1 MGYDRCDIPHMRSD
15 APSPDPRQQ
24 ALLRLLEPFGRL
36 ALANGWTLP
45 VLVEAMKLALAAAA
59 TREAPQ
65 ASMSQ
70 LSVRTGVHRKDLR
83 RIAGP
88 ATPRQARSPAS
99 EVFARWRTDPRYLT
113 ARGAPRVLPRLEG
126 ADGGPSFDAL
136 AASVTTDVHPRAM
149 LDELE
154 RLGLVEIDARGRI
167 RLVATAYVPRRD
179 RTQMLGLLAE
189 NVGDHLD
196 AAVANLQADGDR
208 FLEQAMF
215 SDGLSAESAD
225 TFNRATRRAWDAVTA
240 ELMPE
245 LQRLYEADR
254 TRATRTDH
262 RVRLGVFGFV
272 ERDREAVPARTDVSS
287 PRTETRRRRRST
299 DEDTP

>member
-1 MGYDRCDIPHMRSD
+1 MRPD

-24 ALLRLLEPFGRL
+24 ALLRLLEPLGRL
-36 ALANGWTLP
+36 ALVSGWTLP
-45 VLVEAMKLALAAAA
+45 VLIEALKVALAAAA
-59 TREAPQ
+59 TREAPH

-83 RIAGP
+83 RIAGQV
-88 ATPRQARSPAS
+88 APRRVRSPAS
-99 EVFARWRTDPRYLT
+99 EVFARWRSDPRYLT
-113 ARGAPRVLPRLEG
+113 ARGRPRVLPRLEDS
-126 ADGGPSFDAL
+126 AGGPSFDGL

-149 LDELE
+149 LDELQ
-154 RLGLVEIDARGRI
+154 RLGLVEIDARGCI

-196 AAVANLQADGDR
+196 AAVANLRADGER

-225 TFNRATRRAWDAVTA
+225 AFNRATRKAWDAVTS

-245 LQRLYEADR
+245 LHRLYEADR
-254 TRATRTDH
+254 SRSAPTDH

-272 ERDREAVPARTDVSS
+272 ERERDNFAATPPGPADTPPRKTAVRRPRTDQ
-287 PRTETRRRRRST
+287 
-299 DEDTP
+299 DTP